1 MGLLEDIWAGIR
13 GKIEWLIHSIVDPIV
28 NRINEG
34 IKQIADWVTGVES
47 AWEHFTS
54 KTLPDLW
61 TAIQEASATFVE
73 YVENVYHVT
82 EEYITNTYNTFT
94 EVIHNT
100 FHTTKEYIT
109 NVIGVSEEW
118 VRNYVAG
125 LINPDFL
132 KDPLGYL
139 NGAFLRFIDP
149 WVQGILNSMA
159 EGAEE
164 WFREL
169 EEAEGPG

>member
-13 GKIEWLIHSIVDPIV
+13 GKSEWLIHSIVDPIV
-28 NRINEG
+28 NKISEG
-34 IKQIADWVTGVES
+34 IKQIADWVTGIES
-47 AWEHFTS
+47 AWKNFTS

-73 YVENVYHVT
+73 YVENIYHVT

-94 EVIHNT
+94 EEIHNT

-109 NVIGVSEEW
+109 QVIGVDQDW
-118 VRNYVAG
+118 VQNYVAT
-125 LINPDFL
+125 IIPVDFV
-132 KDPLGYL
+132 KDPVGYISTAF
-139 NGAFLRFIDP
+139 NGFIEY